1 MFKLPTTM
9 KLSMTHMLLGIVVVL
24 ALGAMMGI
32 GIHEG
37 MEGMSSKPSK
47 ECKCECDCKKC
58 KGEEKHPPCPPC
70 GRCPEPSF
78 TCKKVPNYAS
88 SATEGIL
95 PQPVLNDFST
105 FGQ

>member
-1 MFKLPTTM
+1 MFKLPTTTM
-9 KLSMTHMLLGIVVVL
+9 KLSMTHMLLGIVAVL

-37 MEGMSSKPSK
+37 MESMSSKSK
-47 ECKCECDCKKC
+47 KDGECKKC
-58 KGEEKHPPCPPC
+58 KTEKKCPPCPPC

-88 SATEGIL
+88 SATEDIL